1 MRATLR
7 LDRLRASA
15 RLGWDEEE
23 RRAPQPVTIDVTLH
37 FLSLPNASESDE
49 LKETVDYAAIATH
62 LAALCG
68 LGEYRLLEKL
78 CRVLYDTVRTLVP
91 PDAAVEVTVTK
102 RPPLAGLE
110 GGAAFTIADS
120 GPLPPPEGG
129 GGG

>member
-23 RRAPQPVTIDVTLH
+23 RRAPQPVTIDLTLR
-37 FLSLPNASESDE
+37 FPSLPQAAESDD
-49 LKETVDYAAIATH
+49 LKDTVDYAAIAAH
-62 LAALCG
+62 LSALCG

-78 CRVLYDTVRTLVP
+78 CRVLYDAVRTLVP

-110 GGAAFTIADS
+110 GGASFTISDTAGD
-120 GPLPPPEGG
+120 
-129 GGG
+129 